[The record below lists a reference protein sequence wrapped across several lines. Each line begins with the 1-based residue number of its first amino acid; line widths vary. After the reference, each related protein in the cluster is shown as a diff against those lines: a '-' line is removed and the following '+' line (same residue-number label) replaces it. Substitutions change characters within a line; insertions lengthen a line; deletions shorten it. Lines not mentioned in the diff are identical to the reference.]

1 MHHLVLA
8 AASAAPLLPA
18 GGSAREQAE
27 RLLLAAAAATLL
39 VWGAVLLLAVV
50 ATRSREVDPG
60 PATMELGDEPPAVVN
75 LLANDW
81 RVTADAVPA
90 TLLDLAG
97 RDLVDI
103 DQLGPEDTIVRV
115 RRAGDA
121 SLAPYERLVL
131 DHVAGLAVDGVVPAQ
146 ALTTGP
152 QDQSKRWWKA
162 FTGAVVADARQRG
175 LARDRWSQGAKAAV
189 RGAALPPAVLGAV
202 WLLVATDIGF
212 GAAVVG
218 FIAFTALAGAPA
230 KFAAERD
237 TPAGREAAARWL
249 GVRTYLA
256 NNELFRTL
264 PPAAVAIW
272 DRYLGYGAAMGVAT
286 AAVRALPM
294 GAEDENRAWSAY
306 GGTWRVVEVNYP
318 RARIL
323 WGRHPVVGFLIAV
336 VIAAVG
342 YGATR
347 LMLGLRGATD
357 GYTGSVASWV
367 RLIATLLLVTAV
379 ALLVWAISAAV
390 RALLDAASHRRFKGQ
405 VLRLRSWSD
414 EDNKVRYLAAVDDG
428 KATKVKAWF
437 VPQAVY
443 SQLRTGSLVDMDV
456 GPRLGHVFRIER
468 VHAATP
474 DTAGS
479 PAPSTVPAAPTP
491 SGPAPSA
498 PTPSGPAP
506 SAATAAG
513 AVPVEATAAGAVP
526 VEAMAA
532 GAVPV
537 EAMAAGQLA
546 ASFPALLG
554 GLLAA
559 GPNVDPS
566 TLVTADEASRVLGEP
581 VGPATTVLG
590 GRSDAVMGMRGCQ
603 YVAASGSGSSVAVF
617 TASGG
622 VVRVVMQAARRL
634 GDPQPGIG
642 DGAYL
647 RQDSIVASRGEVAV
661 TIRLQGRAA
670 GSGKPDALRQL
681 AAAAVRR
688 L

>member
-218 FIAFTALAGAPA
+218 F
-230 KFAAERD
+230 
-237 TPAGREAAARWL
+237 
-249 GVRTYLA
+249 
-256 NNELFRTL
+256 
-264 PPAAVAIW
+264 
-272 DRYLGYGAAMGVAT
+272 
-286 AAVRALPM
+286 
-294 GAEDENRAWSAY
+294 
-306 GGTWRVVEVNYP
+306 
-318 RARIL
+318 
-323 WGRHPVVGFLIAV
+323 LIAV

-506 SAATAAG
+506 SAATPAG

-532 GAVPV
+532 G
-537 EAMAAGQLA
+537 QLA
-546 ASFPALLG
+546 ASFPALFG

-559 GPNVDPS
+559 GPNVDP
-566 TLVTADEASRVLGEP
+566 
-581 VGPATTVLG
+581 
-590 GRSDAVMGMRGCQ
+590 
-603 YVAASGSGSSVAVF
+603 
-617 TASGG
+617 
-622 VVRVVMQAARRL
+622 
-634 GDPQPGIG
+634 
-642 DGAYL
+642 
-647 RQDSIVASRGEVAV
+647 
-661 TIRLQGRAA
+661 
-670 GSGKPDALRQL
+670 
-681 AAAAVRR
+681 
-688 L
+688 

>member
-27 RLLLAAAAATLL
+27 RLLLAAATATLL

-152 QDQSKRWWKA
+152 QDQSKGWWKA

-189 RGAALPPAVLGAV
+189 RGATLPPAVLGAV

-218 FIAFTALAGAPA
+218 FIAFTALAGAPSR
-230 KFAAERD
+230 FAAERD

-256 NNELFRTL
+256 NNEFFRTL

-323 WGRHPVVGFLIAV
+323 WGRHPAVGFLIAV

-414 EDNKVRYLAAVDDG
+414 ENNKVRYLAAVDDG

-437 VPQAVY
+437 VPQVVY

-498 PTPSGPAP
+498 P
-506 SAATAAG
+506 
-513 AVPVEATAAGAVP
+513 
-526 VEAMAA
+526 MAA

-546 ASFPALLG
+546 ASFPALFG

-566 TLVTADEASRVLGEP
+566 TLVTADEASRALGEP

-647 RQDSIVASRGEVAV
+647 RQDSIVASCGEVAV

-670 GSGKPDALRQL
+670 GSGKPDALRHL
-681 AAAAVRR
+681 ATAAVSR